1 MQLVVI
7 YNHVYIGN
15 SQWSKGVLNVIGL
28 GICYVYVAFH
38 PFDFKNGT
46 LKCVSIGNYL

>member
-7 YNHVYIGN
+7 YNHVYIDN

-28 GICYVYVAFH
+28 GICYVYVAFT